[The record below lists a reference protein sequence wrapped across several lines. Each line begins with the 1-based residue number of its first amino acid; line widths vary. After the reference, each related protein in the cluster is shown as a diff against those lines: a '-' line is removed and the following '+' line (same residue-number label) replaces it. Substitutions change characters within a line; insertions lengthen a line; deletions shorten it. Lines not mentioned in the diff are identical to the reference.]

1 MFLKTILMKI
11 YVTSQIL
18 IVSFFNMMSPIFQ
31 TENKIRHVNLKDV
44 GIGVGV
50 FQQTFKVYIEK

>member
-11 YVTSQIL
+11 YVTSQM

-44 GIGVGV
+44 GIGVGG

>member
-1 MFLKTILMKI
+1 MLRRKW
-11 YVTSQIL
+11 L

-44 GIGVGV
+44 GIGVGG
-50 FQQTFKVYIEK
+50 FQQTFKVYMYIEK